1 MNIILTKTKE
11 EKKKK
16 KKKKKNKEEAG
27 HQRFTLGIL
36 AAQESEMRKIMV

>member
-11 EKKKK
+11 E
-16 KKKKKNKEEAG
+16 AG
-27 HQRFTLGIL
+27 HQWFTLGIL